1 MSGTLVM
8 SDLLNSYRK
17 PHYLELHIDTHTL
30 LVDTCG
36 FTDSFSN
43 KKFIYKNHQYN
54 SKQIQ
59 IMKQL
64 SKEQYDVLKK
74 YEKHLRRGH
83 YGNYT
88 YGLFQKDFDE
98 LLKIYKEL
106 GGNERIQYNCNVC
119 VLRLTKSLG
128 KLYFEYKPVEEH
140 KVTEVTK
147 TTEDEVEDKPE
158 TKKKGRK
165 KKESQ

>member
-1 MSGTLVM
+1 
-8 SDLLNSYRK
+8 
-17 PHYLELHIDTHTL
+17 
-30 LVDTCG
+30 
-36 FTDSFSN
+36 
-43 KKFIYKNHQYN
+43 
-54 SKQIQ
+54 
-59 IMKQL
+59 MKQL

-83 YGNYT
+83 YGSYT

-128 KLYFEYKPVEEH
+128 KLYFEYQPVEEL
-140 KVTEVTK
+140 KVTEVTNQ
-147 TTEDEVEDKPE
+147 TEDEVEEKIEKPE

-165 KKESQ
+165 KKEKESQ